1 MSAEPT
7 TPKGRRTR
15 DHLVNAGRTVFAR
28 DGYVNARMSD
38 VAVAADYS
46 LGGQ

>member
-38 VAVAADYS
+38 VAVAAD
-46 LGGQ
+46 